1 MLGYLENHEQIKIKL
16 VMKSFENTQ
25 VTDIEYKFGGIFY
38 FFTAFQKLKE
48 HYAADGI
55 FRT

>member
-1 MLGYLENHEQIKIKL
+1 
-16 VMKSFENTQ
+16 MKSFKNTQ
-25 VTDIEYKFGGIFY
+25 MADIEYKVGGIFY